1 MVKTKYEK
9 SSDMVSHL
17 KNGSNFGSM
26 LQVKD
31 YEESYINITSETQYI
46 ENYIHISEKSLK
58 PFAYINYQ

>member
-1 MVKTKYEK
+1 
-9 SSDMVSHL
+9 
-17 KNGSNFGSM
+17 M

-58 PFAYINYQ
+58 PFAVYQLPIIVICKSY